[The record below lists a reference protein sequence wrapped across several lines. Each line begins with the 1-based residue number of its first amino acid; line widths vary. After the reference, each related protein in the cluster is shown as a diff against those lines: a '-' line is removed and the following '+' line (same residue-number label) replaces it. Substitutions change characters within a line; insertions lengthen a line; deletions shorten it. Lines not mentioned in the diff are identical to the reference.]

1 MTIVSWGAHLRV
13 VQSAV
18 IEAKKAFGVTIDII
32 DLRTVYPYDF
42 EPIRKSVQKTGR
54 VIVTH
59 EAPITSGLGAE
70 ISAKIQEECFLNLE
84 APIKRIC
91 GLDTPFPHSNEPAY
105 YPDRLKLF
113 EGIRET
119 LEY

>member
-1 MTIVSWGAHLRV
+1 LTIVSWGAHLRV

-18 IEAKKAFGVTIDII
+18 LHAKKEFGVSIEVI

-42 EPIRKSVQKTGR
+42 EPIKASVQKTGR

-70 ISAKIQEECFLNLE
+70 ISAKITEECFLNLE
-84 APIKRIC
+84 APIKRVC

-113 EGIRET
+113 EAIRET